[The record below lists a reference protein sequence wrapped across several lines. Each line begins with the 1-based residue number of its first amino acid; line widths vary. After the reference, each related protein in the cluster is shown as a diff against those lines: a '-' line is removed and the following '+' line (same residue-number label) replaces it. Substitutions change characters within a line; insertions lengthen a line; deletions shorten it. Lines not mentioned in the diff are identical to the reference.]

1 MDLNLESGEGILL
14 LFNDFHTCSQV
25 NAHSL
30 PHTAHSL
37 IVIGDALSPTDVER
51 RAHSD
56 GRSARERD
64 RDRQRERERRGR
76 ERERER
82 ERETGERERE
92 REAGERERG
101 GGRGRE
107 RERERER
114 EGERGGS
121 A

>member
-64 RDRQRERERRGR
+64 RDRQRERERERGR
-76 ERERER
+76 ERERR
-82 ERETGERERE
+82 G
-92 REAGERERG
+92 RERG
-101 GGRGRE
+101 GRERGRE
-107 RERERER
+107 RERDEIGR
-114 EGERGGS
+114 
-121 A
+121 AHV